1 MYILSYINTIEIY
14 IVKLYPQ
21 VVLNTKKE
29 FNSTFTIYFE
39 IVIQM
44 YGGWLRPCEKKVIL
58 FPQYNILFPQFI
70 ILFPQERYFV
80 LTTYYLV
87 PIRKIFC
94 SHKKDT
100 LFIQALWE
108 FMPIPMQAP
117 HHRQE
122 TNTKQKETREQKV
135 SAVFGVIF
143 NAFVAFSVW
152 LLYYVPPYMF
162 MFVLPLGR
170 VMGVEITQNL
180 YNPATH
186 TCRCTKSGASSTLSE
201 SQLQFWTIAVIPLL
215 IYQ

>member
-80 LTTYYLV
+80 PT
-87 PIRKIFC
+87 RKILCSFKLC
-94 SHKKDT
+94 ESSCPYLCKHHTTDKRQIQNKRKPESRKYLLSLVSYLMHLLLFLSDYYTTSPLICLCSFYPWLGWWGLRSHKTCTTPPHIRVDV
-100 LFIQALWE
+100 QS
-108 FMPIPMQAP
+108 QAP
-117 HHRQE
+117 HRH
-122 TNTKQKETREQKV
+122 
-135 SAVFGVIF
+135 
-143 NAFVAFSVW
+143 
-152 LLYYVPPYMF
+152 
-162 MFVLPLGR
+162 
-170 VMGVEITQNL
+170 
-180 YNPATH
+180 
-186 TCRCTKSGASSTLSE
+186 
-201 SQLQFWTIAVIPLL
+201 
-215 IYQ
+215 